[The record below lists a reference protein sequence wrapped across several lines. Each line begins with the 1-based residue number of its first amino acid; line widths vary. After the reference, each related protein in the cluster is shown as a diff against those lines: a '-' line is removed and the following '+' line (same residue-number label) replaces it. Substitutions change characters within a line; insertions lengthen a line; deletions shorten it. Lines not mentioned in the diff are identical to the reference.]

1 MSGDES
7 SEHPDHPEHR
17 STTADRLADLS
28 LRETEIEAAE
38 KRARDRQHRKG
49 KLTARERIDLL
60 VDPGSFVEI
69 DAFVRH
75 RCHDFGMEA
84 NRPYGD
90 GVVTGF
96 ATIDGRRVCLFSH
109 DFTVLGGSLGV
120 AHGEKVI
127 KALDM
132 AMQVGCPMISIN
144 DSAGARIQEG
154 VASLAYYAEVGRRV
168 VKASGVIPQISL
180 NAGPCAGGAAYIP
193 ALGDFT
199 AMADEIS
206 YMFVTGPDVVE
217 TVTGERPTF
226 DELGGPKVS
235 MEVSGNVHYIGADE
249 QDSIEWVKSLLSY
262 LPDNNLSHPPVYD
275 SDFST
280 EITESDLELDT
291 LIPDSLN
298 TSYDVHN
305 VITRLV
311 DDGEFLETQAGFAPN
326 LVTGMARIEGHTV
339 GVVANNPMY
348 YAGAL
353 EIDSSEKAARF
364 VRFCDAFNIPLL
376 TLVDVPGYLPGVD
389 QERRGI
395 LRRGIKLLY
404 AYAESTV
411 PKVTVV
417 LRKAYGGGYA
427 VMGSKHLGA
436 DVNFSWPT
444 GEVAVMGAAGA
455 VAVMNSRK
463 LAALDEA
470 ERAQETERLTAEYE
484 ANFSNPYFAAERGY
498 IDAVIR
504 PSQTR
509 TKVAKALA
517 MLRDKRESSPAKKHS
532 TMPL

>member
-168 VKASGVIPQISL
+168 VKAW
-180 NAGPCAGGAAYIP
+180 
-193 ALGDFT
+193 
-199 AMADEIS
+199 
-206 YMFVTGPDVVE
+206 
-217 TVTGERPTF
+217 R
-226 DELGGPKVS
+226 
-235 MEVSGNVHYIGADE
+235 
-249 QDSIEWVKSLLSY
+249 
-262 LPDNNLSHPPVYD
+262 
-275 SDFST
+275 
-280 EITESDLELDT
+280 
-291 LIPDSLN
+291 
-298 TSYDVHN
+298 
-305 VITRLV
+305 
-311 DDGEFLETQAGFAPN
+311 
-326 LVTGMARIEGHTV
+326 
-339 GVVANNPMY
+339 
-348 YAGAL
+348 
-353 EIDSSEKAARF
+353 
-364 VRFCDAFNIPLL
+364 
-376 TLVDVPGYLPGVD
+376 
-389 QERRGI
+389 
-395 LRRGIKLLY
+395 
-404 AYAESTV
+404 
-411 PKVTVV
+411 
-417 LRKAYGGGYA
+417 
-427 VMGSKHLGA
+427 
-436 DVNFSWPT
+436 
-444 GEVAVMGAAGA
+444 
-455 VAVMNSRK
+455 
-463 LAALDEA
+463 
-470 ERAQETERLTAEYE
+470 
-484 ANFSNPYFAAERGY
+484 
-498 IDAVIR
+498 
-504 PSQTR
+504 
-509 TKVAKALA
+509 
-517 MLRDKRESSPAKKHS
+517 SPATS
-532 TMPL
+532 TTSVPTSRTRSSGSRAC